1 MPRPEVGVSAT
12 LLGTLR
18 RRHGDAWH
26 LETFL
31 DDEFRAIQQK
41 MQKLNSKQ
49 FKNFP
54 FESLAN
60 SLISERRD
68 RALSALEARSQDDTT

>member
-1 MPRPEVGVSAT
+1 LLPRPEVGVSAT

-49 FKNFP
+49 
-54 FESLAN
+54 ELSVREL
-60 SLISERRD
+60 SERISERRD